1 MSWLTY
7 HGEEIFDNPLEGA
20 REVGIGGW
28 VDEGMFYLDVSD
40 VYDST
45 PANIARASKLGTIQN
60 QLYVAHLEEV
70 KIAEKT
76 GDWSKAMIKADGNG
90 SETLP
95 LELFDDIMNIYK
107 SIPRTAELIAS
118 IPRKRTV
125 SEKLASLENFRIVI
139 LNESERK

>member
-1 MSWLTY
+1 MKIKALK
-7 HGEEIFDNPLEGA
+7 IN
-20 REVGIGGW
+20 
-28 VDEGMFYLDVSD
+28 
-40 VYDST
+40 
-45 PANIARASKLGTIQN
+45 
-60 QLYVAHLEEV
+60 LEEV